1 MAANGWGPDRSL
13 SLRLE
18 QRFGEFNFLQ
28 MIRLWLRQPDSRV
41 GASAQTVRFVADLDA
56 GFPARAASGVRV
68 QAIAAT
74 SYEVRAVLE
83 DESDPDGRPQML
95 AITTPDFCIGS
106 ALGPLPEPFL
116 EWMRELDRAGKPAT
130 RAFLDLFNNRLNLLR
145 YEIRASFEPGLNNE
159 TPERS
164 QLAEYLG
171 ALMGVDNA
179 EQASQIS
186 MPQRQW
192 LGIGDLLA
200 NGRRSAAGLV
210 QVISAQLGFPVK
222 LQPLVGAWRSMDPDD
237 QHRLG
242 RSGHRLGVDMLLG
255 CSTWD
260 QQSRIRL
267 SAGPVS
273 YAQLEALLP
282 PLQKHA
288 DTKSS
293 LREWQRMQQR
303 VDEGNEQVGVRSSF
317 EELQGLLRLM
327 LDRRHDAEI
336 ELSVPEAE
344 VPFAR
349 LVSSPISGF
358 TGMRL
363 GFNAWLKSQPT
374 DSTAVASSV
383 CLARFLIP
391 AYESGAMT

>member
-13 SLRLE
+13 SRRLE

-28 MIRLWLRQPDSRV
+28 MIRLWLRQPDDRAGGS
-41 GASAQTVRFVADLDA
+41 GQTVRFEADLDA
-56 GFPARAASGVRV
+56 GFPARAASAVRV
-68 QAIAAT
+68 QAIA
-74 SYEVRAVLE
+74 SGSSAVPALIE
-83 DESDPDGRPQML
+83 AEGDLHDRPQML
-95 AITTPDFCIGS
+95 AIITPDFCVGS

-116 EWMRELDRAGKPAT
+116 EWMRELDRAGKSAT
-130 RAFLDLFNNRLNLLR
+130 RAFLDIFNNRLNLLR
-145 YEIRASFEPGLNNE
+145 YETRAGFEPGLNNE
-159 TPERS
+159 RPERS

-179 EQASQIS
+179 EQAGQIP

-210 QVISAQLGFPVK
+210 QVISAQLGFPVR
-222 LQPLVGAWRSMDPDD
+222 LQPLVGAWRAIDPDD

-255 CSTWD
+255 RSTWD

-267 SAGPVS
+267 TAGPVAYS
-273 YAQLEALLP
+273 QLEALLP
-282 PLQKHA
+282 PLKK
-288 DTKSS
+288 DTEPKRS
-293 LREWQRMQQR
+293 LRQWQRLQR
-303 VDEGNEQVGVRSSF
+303 QVDIGSEAPAVHSSY

-336 ELSVPEAE
+336 ELSVLAAE
-344 VPFAR
+344 VPLAR
-349 LVSSPISGF
+349 LVSTQASGF
-358 TGMRL
+358 SGMRL
-363 GFNAWLKSQPT
+363 GFNAWLKSRPT
-374 DSTAVASSV
+374 DGTAGVSGV
-383 CLARFLIP
+383 CVARFLVP